1 MNPIAAI
8 LQAHPVV
15 ILDGALATE
24 LERRGADLHDS
35 LWSAKILLEAPELIR
50 VVHLDYF
57 LAGADCAITASYQ
70 ATVAGF
76 AGRGLSEAE
85 ALGLIQRSVQLAV
98 EARDTFWADATHRV
112 GRLRPFVAASVGPYG
127 AFLADGSEYHG
138 DYGLSEAALIDFHRP
153 RLAAL
158 VAAGADML
166 ACETIPCLLEARALV
181 RLLAEFPGVSAW
193 MSFSARD
200 EQHICHGE
208 RLADCAAFLD
218 DYPQVAAIGVN
229 CTAPTFISALIRAAR
244 SATSKPILVYP
255 NSGEIYDAATF
266 SWHGQTSCDAFGEQ
280 SQQWYAAGAR
290 IIGGCC
296 RTTPAHIRALADW
309 ARKTADGY
317 LDGSIS

>member
-8 LQAHPVV
+8 LQAHPIV

-24 LERRGADLHDS
+24 LERRGAELRDA

-50 VVHLDYF
+50 AVHLDYF

-76 AGRGLSEAE
+76 AGRGLSEAD

-98 EARDTFWADATHRV
+98 EARDAFWENTAQRV
-112 GRLRPFVAASVGPYG
+112 GRPRPFVAASVGPYG
-127 AFLADGSEYHG
+127 AFLADGSEYSG
-138 DYGLSEAALIDFHRP
+138 DYGLSETALIDFHRP

-181 RLLAEFPGVSAW
+181 RLLAEFPAVSAW

-208 RLADCAAFLD
+208 RLAECAAFLD
-218 DYPQVAAIGVN
+218 AYPQVAAIGVN
-229 CTAPTFISALIRAAR
+229 CSAPTFIPALIRAAR
-244 SATSKPILVYP
+244 SATSKPILAYP
-255 NSGEIYDAATF
+255 NSGEVYDAATY
-266 SWHGQTSCDAFGEQ
+266 SWHGETSSDAFGEQ

-309 ARKTADGY
+309 ARKTADG
-317 LDGSIS
+317 